1 MTSYGGA
8 PYSVQTQQKE
18 QQQATQQSHQAI
30 QQSQVQQL
38 QQNMLMTMN
47 GTPNTALPISVT
59 ASSHP
64 GPYNTLNAEQPEI
77 TMRQTIPKEL
87 QNSSQQTMIQ
97 IGSATGQTP
106 PEKNG
111 QLLPR
116 PSGVLTNINNTSQT
130 VPQHPYAQQLLN
142 QLQARS
148 RSTITLPARLAA
160 PGSGI
165 TLPTNIKKSDNSIR
179 RVERTQVKHTLGN
192 SNGKAKNNLLYSSA
206 CRASVTQQAALRTLT
221 ETNRNSSV
229 DHGSSKNSEIQ
240 SSSTPSQNGAPQ
252 YQKVPVV
259 GGKNATPLYKSMKDS
274 SCDITPQLFLEKLL
288 RSRGYCTQNYCSLD
302 GGYYCKP
309 TPLQKASYG
318 VRMVQSVRQSNSEL
332 LEKLLKCGL
341 SPNPCNAFGESVVH
355 MVCRRGDS
363 KLLKVLKDAGC
374 SLQVTDDF
382 GRTPLH
388 DACWTAG
395 PNFET
400 VDIILNADLRLLN
413 VVDCRG
419 SSPLTY
425 VKRDHWGKWI
435 AYFQSKVEQYWAP
448 RDISTVGGQ
457 PPPPLCNETPN
468 SRPIVD
474 PPNATDLET
483 AQMIA
488 SGKMEPEELTRGET
502 SNVPSPVQL
511 IRSTEPVPAT

>member
-1 MTSYGGA
+1 MTSYQGTS
-8 PYSVQTQQKE
+8 YNVQTQQN
-18 QQQATQQSHQAI
+18 QQQQPSQQSHVVL
-30 QQSQVQQL
+30 QQSHMQQL

-47 GTPNTALPISVT
+47 STANAALPISVT

-64 GPYNTLNAEQPEI
+64 GPFSSLNAEQAELTRPI
-77 TMRQTIPKEL
+77 LPQQL
-87 QNSSQQTMIQ
+87 QNSTQQTILQ
-97 IGSATGQTP
+97 YGSAIGQTQ

-111 QLLPR
+111 QWRPP
-116 PSGVLTNINNTSQT
+116 PSGVLTSINNTSET
-130 VPQHPYAQQLLN
+130 RLKHPSTPQMPKI
-142 QLQARS
+142 LQSIS

-165 TLPTNIKKSDNSIR
+165 TLPTSVKKSDSSIR
-179 RVERTQVKHTLGN
+179 KAERRQAKHTIAN
-192 SNGKAKNNLLYSSA
+192 INGKSKCSLLYSSA
-206 CRASVTQQAALRTLT
+206 CRASVTQQAVLRTLT
-221 ETNRNSSV
+221 ETNRNSLSS
-229 DHGSSKNSEIQ
+229 DSGSSKNAGSQ
-240 SSSTPSQNGAPQ
+240 RSNKSSQNEAGQ

-259 GGKNATPLYKSMKDS
+259 GGKNIASICKPMNNSATEL
-274 SCDITPQLFLEKLL
+274 TPQLFLEKLL

-318 VRMVQSVRQSNSEL
+318 VRIVQAVRQSNPEL

-355 MVCRRGDS
+355 MVCRRGDF

-388 DACWTAG
+388 DACWTAE

-400 VDIILNADLRLLN
+400 VDMILDTDLRLLN

-419 SSPLTY
+419 SSPLNY

-448 RDISTVGGQ
+448 RDVSIVGGQ
-457 PPPPLCNETPN
+457 PPPLLCNETPN
-468 SRPIVD
+468 SRPISD
-474 PPNATDLET
+474 PATATDLET
-483 AQMIA
+483 AQKIA
-488 SGKMEPEELTRGET
+488 SGKMEPAELRKDEA
-502 SNVPSPVQL
+502 SSVPSPVQM
-511 IRSTEPVPAT
+511 IRSAEAVSAA